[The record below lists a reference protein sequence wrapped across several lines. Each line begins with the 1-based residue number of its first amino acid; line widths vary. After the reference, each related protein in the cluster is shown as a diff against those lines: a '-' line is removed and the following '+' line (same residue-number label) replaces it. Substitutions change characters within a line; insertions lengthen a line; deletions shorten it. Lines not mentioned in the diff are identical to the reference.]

1 MKMDEFVGM
10 SGNDAGMNGCF
21 MQFNN
26 ILLCVMILNNISF
39 VNVNISFFNVIAI

>member
-1 MKMDEFVGM
+1 MNLW
-10 SGNDAGMNGCF
+10 NDAGMNGYF